1 MWTVPHAPFNDPT
14 VASEPQFDE
23 GYDRGSRSICA
34 ESSNGGTSS
43 VDPFAE
49 KPATAIQ
56 KSILRDVV
64 ADLSLHY
71 LVKAK
76 FLVIK
81 DVERTSYFYYHIVKI
96 SGIRDMGKTTTV
108 LVRGSNLL
116 VLDEGERSLHD
127 ALCVEFINDKRGIQ
141 RLFVYEFGN

>member
-1 MWTVPHAPFNDPT
+1 MTNYFCVP
-14 VASEPQFDE
+14 
-23 GYDRGSRSICA
+23 
-34 ESSNGGTSS
+34 S
-43 VDPFAE
+43 VQV
-49 KPATAIQ
+49 I

-76 FLVIK
+76 FL
-81 DVERTSYFYYHIVKI
+81 I